1 MDYLSKKL
9 YCRNLLWMGDF
20 LMKIGNPDDADSP
33 NKKYYDPRV
42 LVRHSQS
49 SMVVRLE
56 QASADLNCIYAH

>member
-1 MDYLSKKL
+1 
-9 YCRNLLWMGDF
+9 MGDF

-49 SMVVRLE
+49 SMFVRLE
-56 QASADLNCIYAH
+56 QAFADLNCVDAH